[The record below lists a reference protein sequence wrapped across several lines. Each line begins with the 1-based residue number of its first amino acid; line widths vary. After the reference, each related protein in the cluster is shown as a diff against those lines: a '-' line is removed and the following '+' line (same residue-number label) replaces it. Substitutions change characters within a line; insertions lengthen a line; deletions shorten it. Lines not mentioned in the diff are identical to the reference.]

1 MAASAGATRRAGC
14 IAWYLAW
21 TRCAITDSPLGLSFW
36 KKVCFIQRPR
46 TGSSAQPAT
55 IPSRG
60 LQRPRSAHAAVLGSG
75 VGSLPSYLCGH
86 FAPRR
91 TNQSIPFLHPCSF
104 PASCPEP
111 LVMLVEL
118 CLALSVP
125 ASIRPVVGVGASPRR
140 WSQIPGQWEAAD
152 GMGGELILLHRAEG
166 KLPKLPPV
174 WCRSGDLAKGL
185 ALPQLQERRWCWRQ
199 RNDQHCDPC
208 LAKSWSSPVQLP
220 ILLPAIPWD
229 VSCSCCST
237 RQIPAGLAFPVP
249 TKRHS

>member
-60 LQRPRSAHAAVLGSG
+60 LQRPRSTHAAVLGSG

-104 PASCPEP
+104 PASCLEP

-152 GMGGELILLHRAEG
+152 GMGGSSSCSIGLRANSPSSRQCGAAQETWPRDLHFHSFR
-166 KLPKLPPV
+166 K
-174 WCRSGDLAKGL
+174 GDGAGGNAMTNIAIHVSLSHGA
-185 ALPQLQERRWCWRQ
+185 AQF
-199 RNDQHCDPC
+199 
-208 LAKSWSSPVQLP
+208 SSP
-220 ILLPAIPWD
+220 
-229 VSCSCCST
+229 SCCRLSHGMCYA
-237 RQIPAGLAFPVP
+237 PAAPPGRFLQA
-249 TKRHS
+249 